1 MFGCVIMDEMK
12 DRRLDVYCLFRND
25 GIVLPIRVR
34 MFDEDG
40 ERQDFAI
47 HRYKLIDGAG
57 GTCVPKAE
65 VFRHGTVTFD
75 CEIEVFGSRRV
86 VRLLYTA
93 SDMRWKLLQVR

>member
-1 MFGCVIMDEMK
+1 MDVLKERK
-12 DRRLDVYCLFRND
+12 LDVYCLFRND
-25 GIVLPIRVR
+25 GIVLPIRIR

-57 GTCVPKAE
+57 GPCIPSAE
-65 VFRHGTVTFD
+65 IFQGGAVTFD
-75 CEIEVFGSRRV
+75 CEIEVFGHRRV

-93 SDMRWKLLQVR
+93 SDMHWKLLQIR